1 MLTIAPTG
9 VVCGATVRG
18 IDVARPWR
26 EPALGQI
33 LCALGNQGVL
43 RLPDQHLGLG
53 ALKGRIPVS
62 CGSCGTVESVL
73 GTVML
78 MRLRWPYGRPALS
91 Q

>member
-9 VVCGATVRG
+9 VVRG

-33 LCALGNQGVL
+33 RRALGNLGVL
-43 RLPDQHLGLG
+43 RLLDQPLDLG
-53 ALKGRIPVS
+53 ALKRRIPVS

-73 GTVML
+73 CTVML
-78 MRLRWPYGRPALS
+78 MRLHWPYGRPALS

>member
-9 VVCGATVRG
+9 VVRGATVRG
-18 IDVARPWR
+18 IDVARPLR

-33 LCALGNQGVL
+33 LLALGNQGVL
-43 RLPDQHLGLG
+43 RLPDQQLDLGV
-53 ALKGRIPVS
+53 LKGRIPVS

-73 GTVML
+73 CTVML
-78 MRLRWPYGRPALS
+78 MRLHWPYGLPALS

>member
-1 MLTIAPTG
+1 MLIIAPTG
-9 VVCGATVRG
+9 VVRGATVRG

-26 EPALGQI
+26 ELALGQI
-33 LCALGNQGVL
+33 LRALGNQGVL
-43 RLPDQHLGLG
+43 RLPDQHRDLG

-78 MRLRWPYGRPALS
+78 MRLHWPYGLPALS

>member
-9 VVCGATVRG
+9 VVRGATVRR

-33 LCALGNQGVL
+33 LRALGNQGVL
-43 RLPDQHLGLG
+43 RLPDQHLDLG

-62 CGSCGTVESVL
+62 CGSCGTVESML
-73 GTVML
+73 CTVML
-78 MRLRWPYGRPALS
+78 IRLHWPYGRPALS